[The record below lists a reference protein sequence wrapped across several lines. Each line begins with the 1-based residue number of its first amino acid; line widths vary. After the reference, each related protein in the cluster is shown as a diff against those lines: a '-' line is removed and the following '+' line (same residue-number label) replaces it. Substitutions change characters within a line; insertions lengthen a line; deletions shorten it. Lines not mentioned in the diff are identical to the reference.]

1 MKLLLN
7 KLIFVSIELFGLVII
22 MYGVINLMPFVI
34 GGGFAILIIGF
45 SLRHKYVRCPNCSK
59 SVDKVVRRYTK
70 RCYCECV

>member
-1 MKLLLN
+1 
-7 KLIFVSIELFGLVII
+7 
-22 MYGVINLMPFVI
+22 MYGVNNLMPFVI